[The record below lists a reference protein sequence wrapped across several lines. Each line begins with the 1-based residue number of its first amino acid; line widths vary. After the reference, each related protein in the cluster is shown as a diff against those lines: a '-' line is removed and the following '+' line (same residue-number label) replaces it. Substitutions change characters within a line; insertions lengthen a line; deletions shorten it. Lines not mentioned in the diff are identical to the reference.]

1 MRNEDDISDPDDEV
15 PAPARSLGIHPPA
28 PALNSAG
35 WEQSEQSA
43 AGHGNTI
50 NTGDT
55 AQWPAPH
62 TMTLQDQVANTI
74 REKKWIK
81 SWIFQDN

>member
-1 MRNEDDISDPDDEV
+1 MRNEDDFSDPDDEV

-35 WEQSEQSA
+35 WEQSA
-43 AGHGNTI
+43 VGHGNTI

-55 AQWPAPH
+55 DQWPARH
-62 TMTLQDQVANTI
+62 TMTLQNQVANTI
-74 REKKWIK
+74 SEK
-81 SWIFQDN
+81 NE